1 MKMAHMITCTILSLL
16 PQLAVAQAPTRISEE
31 PWGELADGRKI
42 IRYTLTDANGAR
54 ASFMALGAA
63 ILSVEAPD
71 RSGKLADVALGYG
84 KAADY
89 NTGNSPQFGLTIGR
103 YANRIAS
110 TRITIGTDSFSPF
123 FRPFIAMSCS
133 PRWRSPISE
142 LGHC

>member
-1 MKMAHMITCTILSLL
+1 MTRTKWEIIVVLLLSYGM
-16 PQLAVAQAPTRISEE
+16 S
-31 PWGELADGRKI
+31 
-42 IRYTLTDANGAR
+42 
-54 ASFMALGAA
+54 ALY
-63 ILSVEAPD
+63 
-71 RSGKLADVALGYG
+71 SGTT
-84 KAADY
+84 ADY